1 MLEFTQRAFIEG
13 ADFFLKNLQNEFSL
27 QKAISADSV
36 SKLENE
42 VTELKL
48 EISRVKDSL
57 EGKIRMVE
65 TERAELAAREQTLKE
80 SITGLSKEKD
90 ALERDLRNKM
100 EQDARDAARLMEEL
114 KSKMQSA
121 EESSKE
127 FQRRTIASESE
138 FDKQKALLMQ
148 KIEFH
153 EKTIED
159 LQRKDKEY
167 SAEIKNQKKE
177 HTSAVKETSQRYEKQ
192 LKTLQE
198 KLDALQEQFL
208 EKEAELT

>member
-1 MLEFTQRAFIEG
+1 MKESF
-13 ADFFLKNLQNEFSL
+13 
-27 QKAISADSV
+27 
-36 SKLENE
+36 
-42 VTELKL
+42 
-48 EISRVKDSL
+48 

-80 SITGLSKEKD
+80 SVAGLAKEKD
-90 ALERDLRNKM
+90 ALERELRNKM
-100 EQDARDAARLMEEL
+100 EQDARDAARMMEEL

-167 SAEIKNQKKE
+167 SAELKNQKKE

-198 KLDALQEQFL
+198 KLDALHEQYL